1 MWDKRVEANIYTLKD
16 RGKAQKVKNFIKS
29 GLATQDILKELNTD
43 SLKVLTIESGKF
55 SKKDNKYIDQ
65 IDWIPGISSDFPS
78 DSSLVFVDIIKI
90 LNAEP
95 KALNESRGLI
105 TADYQNFLEKI
116 WIGYLRHKYPV
127 EIHKDILGQI
137 K

>member
-1 MWDKRVEANIYTLKD
+1 M
-16 RGKAQKVKNFIKS
+16 
-29 GLATQDILKELNTD
+29 NTD
-43 SLKVLTIESGKF
+43 SVKVLTIESGKY
-55 SKKDNKYIDQ
+55 SKKDNRFIDEV
-65 IDWIPGISSDFPS
+65 DWVPGISKDIKS
-78 DSSLVFVDIIKI
+78 DSSLVFVEIIRI
-90 LNAEP
+90 LNPEP

-127 EIHKDILGQI
+127 TIHKDILEQI